1 MTRNNVGNSFSIDR
15 RSLLA
20 GSAGLLALP
29 AIGRAQGRKSAKVSV
44 GRQPYAAGN
53 SPVTQRMIDGKLL
66 EQAAA
71 ELGYDL
77 TVDWRDYPSALPMV
91 EAFISGNLDIGMWG
105 NTPIVRLLSQD
116 QPIHMLSVGEGHLR
130 FVLAVR
136 KNSPIRNIADL
147 KGKTVGAL
155 VGGDPYNALSQMLL
169 CELGNA
175 DPRAFDIKIVNTPT
189 QAQAASIPDGM
200 DASVAIYPAFLKA
213 QAEIGIVGV
222 MNSFGYSEAGYDG
235 PGGKGEGILLPGAKK
250 SKFYPDGYYLHRSFW
265 ICGDRIVGP
274 DAAIGQAFLVAS
286 QRAIAELGKT
296 PPADIAKSVQK
307 YWGLD
312 PALGAKVV
320 ADEVLLQR
328 GWAWPTEGDAAAIT
342 QISQFMVEGRLIPK
356 PLDWNKVKAA
366 FAKAAPLQRKAHE
379 ATGKVPAD
387 DAFTDAKAKDLRGL
401 PAWRADEWKPPA

>member
-1 MTRNNVGNSFSIDR
+1 MKT
-15 RSLLA
+15 RSLTPTRRQLVVGA
-20 GSAGLLALP
+20 ASLVAMP
-29 AIGRAQGRKSAKVSV
+29 AIVRAQTRKSAKVSV

-53 SPVTQRMIDGKLL
+53 SPVTQRMIGEKML
-66 EQAAA
+66 EKAAA
-71 ELGYDL
+71 DLGYDL
-77 TVDWRDYPSALPMV
+77 SVDWRDYPSALPMV

-105 NTPIVRLLSQD
+105 NTPIVRLLAQG
-116 QPIHMLSVGEGHLR
+116 QPINLLSVGEGHLR

-136 KNSPIRNIADL
+136 KDSPIKSIADL

-175 DPRAFDIKIVNTPT
+175 DPRSFDIKVVNTPT

-200 DASVAIYPAFLKA
+200 DASVVIYPAFLKA

-235 PGGKGEGILLPGAKK
+235 PAGKGAGHLLPGAKK
-250 SKFYPDGYYLHRSFW
+250 SKFFPDGYYLHRSFW
-265 ICGDRIVGP
+265 ICSDRIVGA
-274 DAAIGQAFLVAS
+274 DAAIGEAFLVAS
-286 QRAIAELGKT
+286 QRAIAELGKEK
-296 PPADIAKSVQK
+296 PSDVAKSVEK

-320 ADEVLLQR
+320 DDEVLFQR

-342 QISQFMVEGRLIPK
+342 QISQFMVEGKLIPK
-356 PLDWNKVKAA
+356 PLEWDKVKSA
-366 FAKAAPLQRKAHE
+366 FAKASPLLRKAYE
-379 ATGKVPAD
+379 ATGKVPAESG
-387 DAFTDAKAKDLRGL
+387 FTDQKAKDLRGL
-401 PAWRADEWKPPA
+401 PAWQADQWKAPA